1 MRVIP
6 DPAEAA
12 VLARE
17 IAVMATTEDVELIRR
32 ALAYAIELYRELTGE
47 NGAPTLGTQ
56 NQIVDFILAD
66 RELRETVT
74 GWGRTVE
81 TDEATTRPRQRLPY
95 DDAYRRIRDFAQS
108 RLDQPVFMPP
118 RQEPGDRR

>member
-66 RELRETVT
+66 PELCQTVT
-74 GWGRTVE
+74 RWGWTVE
-81 TDEATTRPRQRLPY
+81 TDEAT
-95 DDAYRRIRDFAQS
+95 IR
-108 RLDQPVFMPP
+108 PP
-118 RQEPGDRR
+118 RRRPMTTPTG